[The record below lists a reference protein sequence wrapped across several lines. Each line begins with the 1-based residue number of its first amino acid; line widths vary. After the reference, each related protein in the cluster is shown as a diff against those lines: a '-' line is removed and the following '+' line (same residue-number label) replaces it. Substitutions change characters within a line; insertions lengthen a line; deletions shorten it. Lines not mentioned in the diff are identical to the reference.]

1 MLLRRLNIVLGSKLL
16 KIKHLIL
23 LLLSTKTT
31 LNSKMNEGKAEIPSI
46 NNLANTTALSVAEN
60 EIPDVSHLVKKTD
73 YNTKV
78 NEIEKKIT
86 DNSRDKYSTTPDFY
100 NLKAG
105 NIAAKLGQANLVTKT
120 NFDDRLIKLNKKKLN
135 QTK

>member
-1 MLLRRLNIVLGSKLL
+1 MLGSKLL

-31 LNSKMNEGKAEIPSI
+31 LNSKINEGKAEIPSI
-46 NNLANTTALSVAEN
+46 NNLATTAALSVVEN
-60 EIPDVSHLVKKTD
+60 EIPDVSNLVKKTD

-78 NEIEKKIT
+78 NEIKKKIT
-86 DNSRDKYSTTPDFY
+86 DNSYDKYSTTPDFN
-100 NLKAG
+100 NLTAG
-105 NIAAKLGQANLVTKT
+105 NIAAKLAQSNLVTKT
-120 NFDDRLIKLNKKKLN
+120 DLDDRLINFNKKKSN

>member
-1 MLLRRLNIVLGSKLL
+1 MLLKRLNIVLGSKLL

-31 LNSKMNEGKAEIPSI
+31 LNSKINEGKAEIPSI
-46 NNLANTTALSVAEN
+46 NNLATTAALSVEN
-60 EIPDVSHLVKKTD
+60 EIPDVSNLVKKTD

-78 NEIEKKIT
+78 NEIKKKIT
-86 DNSRDKYSTTPDFY
+86 DNSYDKYSTTPDFN
-100 NLKAG
+100 NLTAG
-105 NIAAKLGQANLVTKT
+105 NIAAKLAQSNLVTKT
-120 NFDDRLIKLNKKKLN
+120 DLDDRLINLNKKKLN